1 MKLNEPGPIKIDTT
15 FYFPKCNSANSDTKS
30 LFTGSI
36 EFLIESGGI
45 PDFFAKCVNNETN
58 DTTVIDSF
66 GQIEIQKFS
75 ELEPGAYTLK
85 IWDNGDTARERAPV
99 FSKDF
104 FISEKAEMT
113 FTATPTNV
121 SCKGGTDGSI
131 ALQVTNGTPSFS
143 FTATGGNSGSFQGN
157 SRAHTI
163 EGLGSG
169 EYTVTVTDNNG
180 CKATEDSMINEP
192 TKSLSIESIGST
204 SDTCDLDNGSLTFEV
219 SGGWDNKIY
228 EVTLSGSSLDSNK
241 IEHIEAGSTDKSVTF
256 SDLPAGTDYIVT
268 VTNDGSCE
276 TSRNNLTVVEYNPL
290 NEIKISQKSQASCNA
305 VNDAVLH
312 VENTHLLGESY
323 TLKIDNVQYFLD
335 GEGDITDL
343 ASKSSA
349 ILEITDTLRGCVFNT
364 TLNIT
369 GIPPVSIDTIE
380 SIINPSSCAT
390 ASNGSVHV
398 RGDKGRGGYK
408 YRLEGE
414 DEFKEDSVFVGKS
427 SGRYKIYIQD
437 SVGCENFHIFKVPHN
452 ENPISIETITPQNA
466 SCETSE
472 DGAIL
477 LENITHNEELDLIL
491 ACKRGGENIIPED
504 NLVTYGDDREILN
517 LASDDYIITLSD
529 ENNCSLDTTINL
541 KHNSYSPSFTP
552 LIIDS
557 VACSGKNNGRISIHL
572 EQAGDYSYEL
582 FQEPGSAEDPVDSG
596 SFSDTDSFI
605 IDGLTNNP
613 DYEIRVTDGKGC
625 IGTKTFK
632 MPVINNSLSL
642 FTEPVPASCE
652 EVSNGELHV
661 SAEGGYPFDG
671 GKYKFSYEKNSSG
684 EWVSS
689 ISGNWIVKE
698 LAVGDILEVKVEDKY
713 GCVNEG
719 ELQAI
724 PIKNNPTEIINI
736 KGTNPACIG
745 AASGVLDVDMQWTPE
760 TTGYEYSLFSLNDR
774 FECVDTI
781 TGTLDENNPSIGN
794 LSKGKYELKVT
805 DSDGCSDVFGG
816 VELFDPDSLTVSV
829 DHNYIRVKDEST
841 GEFTMNIRGGNNK
854 YEVGWITVPEGN
866 VFDNTTI
873 ITDSVFA
880 VENLSAGNYML
891 ALRDTANCPYF
902 EGESWFTREIEI
914 AEPEKALSIA
924 TDNVINVS
932 CNKYNDGRIEV
943 EAEGGWGPYSYSI
956 NGNER
961 NSSGIFEGLPAG
973 EYSIEVT
980 DTAGVSINESYR
992 ITEPDTLNIL
1002 IDNVRDATCPL
1013 YANGRVEATTIN
1025 GIDDGNGL
1033 HYHIENIDDQ
1043 SVILGEKYD
1052 DREYDFHELP
1062 KGNYELFVTDAHNCF
1077 ASKTFA
1083 VDEPDTAIIT
1093 YRHNYIRAKGDNTG
1107 EIASEISGGNGVF
1120 DYKLFKTGDSMPFSE
1135 GRTSGNIA
1143 VDSLFAGSY
1152 TLMVRDTAG
1161 CIYED
1166 EEWMIRRISI
1176 AEPDTAL
1183 HFDIKENRA
1192 VSCHGLED
1200 GVLEVTPVGGWG
1212 HYLIRMN
1219 QGSFDETRL
1228 FDNLD
1233 ADEYTITVRDSAGVE
1248 FSEVITVSE
1257 PDTLRA
1263 ILAKKTDVAC
1273 FGDNTGG
1280 FSLDISGGNL
1290 SYLISVD
1297 GENWVEGSR
1306 MSNLPRGLFVPHV
1319 KDTLGCSVVLDA
1331 VFIDQPDKISLVKD
1345 SVVRSRCSNNE
1356 GSIFASFEGGVGEFN
1371 YEWFKDSL
1379 FSDGNVEQVLLEG
1392 ENMHNIDSLYS
1403 GRYQIIVTDE
1413 NECSIPFEF
1422 FVDDISDLTIDSIET
1437 KDVWCWGDSN
1447 GEAVANVSKGNPPYY
1462 YTWSENVG
1470 NSSGT
1475 LASDIPAG
1483 DHHLLVS
1490 DSKGCKAHRA
1500 FSIGTPDSVYFDT
1513 LSFNHPLCLGGRKG
1527 NIEIEGTGGTPGYT
1541 YQWTNGAS
1549 ASRLDDLDPGSYLV
1563 TITDSHNCS
1572 STFAF
1577 DLDYERTLHP
1587 YIGSDTVICHYDEL
1601 ILDAGDYSRFNW
1613 STDNG
1618 NVASTRR
1625 LTIND
1630 PGSYYLMVEDAD
1642 NCLGFD
1648 TLTLDVSTLE
1658 IADLTVNDVTCANAA
1673 DGNAAVEINSSDEN
1687 YSVIWPD
1694 GTGENSFTGLSG
1706 GNYNVRV
1713 ENSLGCF
1720 DLRSFTVSEPEP
1732 LSLMASI
1739 SEPLCYG
1746 VFDGQIDVTALGGNG
1761 DYRYV
1766 WLHGPTT
1773 SSLKRLDAGAYS
1785 LIVSDEKNCS
1795 ITDTYEIEYQRT
1807 LYPQLGDDL
1816 TLCSEAAGYLT
1827 PGSFEGYRWFFE
1839 GKEISNDSSLI
1850 IEDAGSYI
1858 VEVSDEDDCLAY
1870 DTVVVNEQHSE
1881 LLPEFLMATSV
1892 PLGDTLMIVDVTTP
1906 KPAGLE
1912 WAFSGSYEIVE
1923 EGDYYC
1929 EVIFNEEGIHFVT
1942 LSALMDQCL
1951 GQARKQILVTPEAP
1965 KSEGIKDVGGSASI
1979 FNSMKVYPNPTD
1991 EVFRVDVELKE
2002 AASINLY
2009 LVHLQTGQ
2017 ILEKDR
2023 LSGLS
2028 KYTKEYNITG
2038 TGQFVVFVECRGERL
2053 MQKVIVK

>member
-1 MKLNEPGPIKIDTT
+1 
-15 FYFPKCNSANSDTKS
+15 
-30 LFTGSI
+30 
-36 EFLIESGGI
+36 
-45 PDFFAKCVNNETN
+45 
-58 DTTVIDSF
+58 
-66 GQIEIQKFS
+66 
-75 ELEPGAYTLK
+75 
-85 IWDNGDTARERAPV
+85 
-99 FSKDF
+99 
-104 FISEKAEMT
+104 
-113 FTATPTNV
+113 TATPSNV
-121 SCKGGTDGSI
+121 SCKDGN
-131 ALQVTNGTPSFS
+131 NGTIELTVNNGVADYSYSLNDGDEIVFS
-143 FTATGGNSGSFQGN
+143 SKTT
-157 SRAHTI
+157 TI
-163 EGLGSG
+163 TNQSAGTYS
-169 EYTVTVTDNNG
+169 VSVSDNNG
-180 CKATEDSMINEP
+180 CKATNNEDIVINEP
-192 TKSLSIESIGST
+192 TESLSINSIDST
-204 SDTCDLDNGSLTFEV
+204 PDTCNLDNGSLTFEI

-228 EVTLSGSSLDSNK
+228 EVTLSGSSLNSNK
-241 IEHIEAGSTDKSVTF
+241 IERIGAGVTDKTVTF
-256 SDLPAGTDYIVT
+256 PNLPAGTDYSVS
-268 VTNDGSCE
+268 VTNSGSCK
-276 TSRNNLTVVEYNPL
+276 TSLTNITVDEYNPL
-290 NEIKISQKSQASCNA
+290 NDLEIVQTRQASCSNI
-305 VNDAVLH
+305 NDATLQVNNTALINGTYTIEIGG
-312 VENTHLLGESY
+312 VEHSLNS
-323 TLKIDNVQYFLD
+323 DD
-335 GEGDITDL
+335 
-343 ASKSSA
+343 
-349 ILEITDTLRGCVFNT
+349 EITGLALSNSAYINITETTSRGCVYDT
-364 TLNIT
+364 TLNIS
-369 GIPPVSIDTIE
+369 GITPVSIDTSE
-380 SIINPSSCAT
+380 SKINPSSCAT
-390 ASNGSVHV
+390 ASNGSIRVQ
-398 RGDKGRGGYK
+398 GKDGRGGYK

-414 DEFKEDSVFVGKS
+414 NEFNEDSVFVGKS
-427 SGRYKIYIQD
+427 SGSYKIYIQD
-437 SVGCENFHIFKVPHN
+437 SVGCENSHIFKVLHN
-452 ENPISIETITPQNA
+452 ENPISIETIIFQNA

-477 LENITHNEELDLIL
+477 LENITHKKELDLTL
-491 ACKRGGENIIPED
+491 LCERRGENITPEENPVTHGADYKIP
-504 NLVTYGDDREILN
+504 N
-517 LASDDYIITLSD
+517 LASDKYTITLSD
-529 ENNCSLDTTINL
+529 DNNCSLDTTINL
-541 KHNSYSPSFTP
+541 QHNSYTPSYTTSV
-552 LIIDS
+552 IEA
-557 VACSGKNNGRISIHL
+557 VACNGKNNGRISIIL

-582 FQEPGSAEDPVDSG
+582 YQEPGTEEEPVDIG
-596 SFSDTDSFI
+596 SFSGIDSFI

-613 DYEIRVTDGKGC
+613 EYELRVTDEKGC
-625 IGTKTFK
+625 IGIEPFE
-632 MPVINNSLSL
+632 MPVIDNSLSL
-642 FTEPVPASCE
+642 FLEPVPASCE
-652 EVSNGELHV
+652 EVRNGELHI

-671 GKYKFSYEKNSSG
+671 GQYKFSYEKNSSG
-684 EWVSS
+684 EWVSNV
-689 ISGNWIVKE
+689 SGNWIVKE
-698 LAVGDILEVKVEDKY
+698 LAVGDILEVKLEDKY
-713 GCVNEG
+713 GCEDEG
-719 ELQAI
+719 ELQTI
-724 PIKNNPTEIINI
+724 PIKNNPTEIINV

-760 TTGYEYSLFSLNDR
+760 ITGYEYSLFSLNDR
-774 FECVDTI
+774 FEYVDTI
-781 TGTLDENNPSIGN
+781 AGTFDENNLSIGN
-794 LSKGKYELKVT
+794 LSKGKYELNVT
-805 DSDGCSDVFGG
+805 DSDGCFDVFGG
-816 VELFDPDSLTVSV
+816 VELFDPDSLTVRV

-841 GEFTMNIRGGNNK
+841 GEFSMKISGGNNK
-854 YEVGWITVPEGN
+854 YEVGWVPVPGEN
-866 VFDNTTI
+866 VFDNTTV

-880 VENLSAGNYML
+880 IGNLPAGKYML

-902 EGESWFTREIEI
+902 EGESWFTHEIEI
-914 AEPEKALSIA
+914 AEPEKALSVA
-924 TDNVINVS
+924 TDNVIDVS

-956 NGNER
+956 NGNKR
-961 NSSGIFEGLPAG
+961 NSSGIFDGLPAG

-980 DTAGVSINESYR
+980 DTAGVSINASYR
-992 ITEPDTLNIL
+992 VTEPDSLNIL
-1002 IDNVRDATCPL
+1002 IENVRDATCPL

-1025 GIDDGNGL
+1025 GIDDENGL
-1033 HYHIENIDDQ
+1033 RYHIEKIDDR

-1052 DREYDFHELP
+1052 DREYDFYELP
-1062 KGNYELFVTDAHNCF
+1062 KGDYELFVTDAHNCF
-1077 ASKTFA
+1077 ASEAFS
-1083 VDEPDTAIIT
+1083 VDEPDTAIIS

-1107 EIASEISGGNGVF
+1107 EIYSEISGGNGVF
-1120 DYKLFKTGDSMPFSE
+1120 DYKWFKAGDLVPFSE
-1135 GRTSGNIA
+1135 GRTLGNIG
-1143 VDSLFAGSY
+1143 VDSLFAGDY
-1152 TLMVRDTAG
+1152 TLMIRDTAG
-1161 CIYED
+1161 CTYED
-1166 EEWMIRRISI
+1166 EEWMVRQISI

-1192 VSCHGLED
+1192 VSCHGFED

-1219 QGSFDETRL
+1219 QGNFDENGL
-1228 FDNLD
+1228 FKNLN

-1257 PDTLRA
+1257 PDMLTARLTE
-1263 ILAKKTDVAC
+1263 KTDVAC
-1273 FGDNTGG
+1273 FGDSTGG
-1280 FSLDISGGNL
+1280 FLLDISGGNL
-1290 SYLISVD
+1290 SYLVSVD
-1297 GENWVEGSR
+1297 GENWVEGNR
-1306 MSNLPRGLFVPHV
+1306 MSNLPQGLFVPHV

-1331 VFIDQPDKISLVKD
+1331 VFIGQPDKISLVKD

-1356 GSIFASFEGGVGEFN
+1356 GSIFTSFEGGVGEFN
-1371 YEWFKDSL
+1371 YEWFKDSV
-1379 FSDGNVEQVLLEG
+1379 FADGTVEQVLLEG
-1392 ENMHNIDSLYS
+1392 ENTHNIDSLFS
-1403 GRYQIIVTDE
+1403 GRYQINVSDE
-1413 NECSIPFEF
+1413 NGCRIPFEF
-1422 FVDDISDLTIDSIET
+1422 FVDDISDLTIDFIKT
-1437 KDVWCWGDSN
+1437 KDVWCRGDSN
-1447 GEAVANVSKGNPPYY
+1447 GEAVAYVSKGNPPYY

-1470 NSSGT
+1470 NPSGT

-1490 DSKGCKAHRA
+1490 DAKGCKAHRE
-1500 FSIGTPDSVYFDT
+1500 FTIGTPDSIFYDT

-1541 YQWTNGAS
+1541 YQWTNGTS
-1549 ASRLDDLDPGSYLV
+1549 ASHLDDLDPGSYVV

-1572 STFAF
+1572 STFTF

-1601 ILDAGDYSRFNW
+1601 TLDAGDYSRFNW

-1618 NVASTRR
+1618 NLASTRR
-1625 LTIND
+1625 LTINN
-1630 PGSYYLMVEDAD
+1630 PGSYYLMVEDDD

-1648 TLTLDVSTLE
+1648 TLALDVSTLE
-1658 IADLTVNDVTCANAA
+1658 ITALTVDDVTCANAS

-1687 YSVIWPD
+1687 YSIIWPD
-1694 GTGENSFTGLSG
+1694 GTGENPFTGLSG

-1713 ENSLGCF
+1713 ENSRGCF
-1720 DLRSFTVSEPEP
+1720 DHRSFTVAEPEP

-1746 VFDGQIDVTALGGNG
+1746 VFDGQLDVTARGGNG
-1761 DYRYV
+1761 DYRYE

-1773 SSLKRLDAGAYS
+1773 SSLKRLDAGSYT

-1795 ITDTYEIEYQRT
+1795 ITDTYEIEYQRI

-1979 FNSMKVYPNPTD
+1979 FNSMKVHPNPTD

-2028 KYTKEYNITG
+2028 KYTKEYNIVG